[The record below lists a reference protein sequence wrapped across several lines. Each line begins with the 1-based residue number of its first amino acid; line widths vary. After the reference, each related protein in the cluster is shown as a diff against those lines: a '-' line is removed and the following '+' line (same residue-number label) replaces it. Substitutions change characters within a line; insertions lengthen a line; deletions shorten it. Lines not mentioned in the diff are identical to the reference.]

1 MFDNV
6 VNRVLFN
13 YTLKGKLNCIIVFH
27 LMQFLDISVFVNCK
41 KDCDDMFSCSF
52 RCINLFTSVKGSL

>member
-1 MFDNV
+1 MKRKNIFIFDNLV

-27 LMQFLDISVFVNCK
+27 
-41 KDCDDMFSCSF
+41 
-52 RCINLFTSVKGSL
+52 